1 MSASIK
7 DIDLILHIQ
16 RNHMAQDITLYDY
29 PKSSAFYRVRI
40 ALNLKG
46 LTYQKVNVYL
56 LKKDQTSDFYMSTNP
71 QCLVPSLSVGDQI
84 ITQSMAIIE

>member
-1 MSASIK
+1 MTK
-7 DIDLILHIQ
+7 V
-16 RNHMAQDITLYDY
+16 ITLYDY

-46 LTYQKVNVYL
+46 LTYQKVNVDL
-56 LKKDQTSDFYMSTNP
+56 LKKKQTSDFYMSTNP
-71 QCLVPSLSVGDQI
+71 QCLVPSLSEGDQI